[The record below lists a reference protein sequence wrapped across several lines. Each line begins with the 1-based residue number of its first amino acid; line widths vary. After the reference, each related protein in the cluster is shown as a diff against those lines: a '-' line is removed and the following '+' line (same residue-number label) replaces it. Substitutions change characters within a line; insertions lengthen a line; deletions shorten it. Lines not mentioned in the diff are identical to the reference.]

1 MATNY
6 QRAKEWLRLAF
17 NNIERVIRD
26 YKLEDYAGSI
36 FRIQLSIEQL
46 QKSLIFLLGLHF
58 KKTHEPSKILNSFT
72 LNQNQKIGESHLK
85 KIHDIVKLAKD
96 IENEETKTRYGVI
109 EHGKLI
115 TPEDRYDRSD
125 SIEYIKDLTKI
136 INHLIELYQEF
147 KDFNEVVNKLKEFYN
162 QLSGLISDE

>member
-1 MATNY
+1 VATNY

-58 KKTHEPSKILNSFT
+58 KKTHEPSKILKSFT
-72 LNQNQKIGESHLK
+72 LNQNQKIDESHLK
-85 KIHDIVKLAKD
+85 KIHDIAKLAQD

-115 TPEDRYDRSD
+115 TPEDRYDRGD
-125 SIEYIKDLTKI
+125 SIQYLKDLGKITKYI
-136 INHLIELYQEF
+136 TELYQEF
-147 KDFNEVVNKLKEFYN
+147 EDFNEVVNKLKEYYN
-162 QLSGLISDE
+162 QLSMVISDE